1 MAFFFPLV
9 RWYHGKL
16 DRTLAEE
23 RLMEDGREGAYLVR
37 ESDRKPGTF
46 SISFLGKNG
55 MSHFRI
61 TALCGDYYIGGRQF
75 VSLNDLIGYYTVYSC
90 LLKDEHLKHP
100 VPPPEPVGGKKRV
113 LAKYTYNK
121 APETDEL
128 RYVMTVVTFSL

>member
-1 MAFFFPLV
+1 
-9 RWYHGKL
+9 
-16 DRTLAEE
+16 
-23 RLMEDGREGAYLVR
+23 MEDGREGAYLVR

-128 RYVMTVVTFSL
+128 RYVMTVVTFSLSN